1 MKGFT
6 MKTKQKL
13 ISVSAFGP
21 YTPGLFALITNTI
34 FEMEGNIVDVEENC
48 RRGLFS
54 IFLVVDFSASKHTI
68 AHIMEKLGAIQEET
82 GIKVI
87 LDRYDDKTS
96 FVPSQHESHLVTI
109 IGVDQP
115 GIIAKVSSLL
125 HSYRITIEKC
135 RMIARGAF
143 FSMEVVIDTST
154 MNDTPDMSHETCIR
168 KMKSDLKK
176 LCTEIDQSVV
186 IQSGNI
192 YQRNKKLVVFDVESS
207 LVQQASLKKF
217 IKTINGR
224 MHADKDVSGPR
235 EIIDDQVDVLVD
247 NAKRLRGLSADDLE
261 KHVDILQLNPGTFE
275 LIKILK
281 SMGFKIA
288 LLSSG
293 FNFFIKKLFE
303 TAGVDYAFS
312 NTLEIDKTGVFTGN
326 LEQPIIT
333 NDTKEEL
340 LEFIMQNENIRRE
353 QVIAVGDGSKSSHFI
368 KNVGLSIALNPENPS
383 IMTDGVLSNDQLL
396 NVLYC
401 LGIPKEELN
410 KYLSE

>member
-1 MKGFT
+1 
-6 MKTKQKL
+6 MKTKKKL

-68 AHIMEKLGAIQEET
+68 AHIIIRLSAIQEET
-82 GIKVI
+82 GIKII
-87 LDRYDDKTS
+87 LDPYDDKAS
-96 FVPSQHESHLVTI
+96 FPPSQHESHLVTI

-115 GIIAKVSSLL
+115 GIIAKVSRLL

-143 FSMEVVIDTST
+143 FSMEVIIDTST
-154 MNDTPDMSHETCIR
+154 MNDISGMSHDACIQ

-176 LCTEIDQSVV
+176 LCAGIDQSVV
-186 IQSGNI
+186 IQSGNV
-192 YQRNKKLVVFDVESS
+192 YQRSKKLVVFDVESS
-207 LVQQASLKKF
+207 LVQQTSLKIF
-217 IKTINGR
+217 IKTISGR
-224 MHADKDVSGPR
+224 MYTENDDSGPR
-235 EIIDDQVDVLVD
+235 EIIDGPVEVLVD
-247 NAKRLRGLSADDLE
+247 NAKRLRGLSAADLE
-261 KHVDILQLNPGTFE
+261 KHVDILQLNPGAFE

-293 FNFFIKKLFE
+293 FNFFIKRLFE

-312 NTLEIDKTGVFTGN
+312 NTLEIDETGVFTGN

-340 LEFIMQNENIRRE
+340 LEFIMQHENIHRE

-383 IMTDGVLSNDQLL
+383 IITDGVLSNDQLL

>member
-1 MKGFT
+1 M
-6 MKTKQKL
+6 L
-13 ISVSAFGP
+13 S
-21 YTPGLFALITNTI
+21 
-34 FEMEGNIVDVEENC
+34 E
-48 RRGLFS
+48 
-54 IFLVVDFSASKHTI
+54 
-68 AHIMEKLGAIQEET
+68 IQEET
-82 GIKVI
+82 GIKII
-87 LDRYDDKTS
+87 LDRYDDKAA
-96 FVPSQHESHLVTI
+96 FRPSQRESHLITI

-125 HSYRITIEKC
+125 HSYNITIEKC

-143 FSMEVVIDTST
+143 FSMEMLIDTST
-154 MNDTPDMSHETCIR
+154 MNDNPEISHNACI
-168 KMKSDLKK
+168 KKVKSDLKK

-186 IQSGNI
+186 IQSGDI
-192 YQRNKKLVVFDVESS
+192 YQRSKKLVVFDVESS

-217 IKTINGR
+217 IQTINGR
-224 MHADKDVSGPR
+224 INTVAGDSEPR
-235 EIIDDQVDVLVD
+235 EVPDDQVETLVS

-293 FNFFIKKLFE
+293 LNFFIKRIFE

-312 NTLEIDKTGVFTGN
+312 NTLEIDQKGVFTGN

-340 LEFIMQNENIRRE
+340 LEFIIQNENIRRE

-368 KNVGLSIALNPENPS
+368 ENVGLSIALKPEDPS
-383 IMTDGVLSNDQLL
+383 VMTDGVLSNDQLL

-401 LGIPKEELN
+401 LGIPEEELN
-410 KYLSE
+410 KYLSD

>member
-1 MKGFT
+1 

-21 YTPGLFALITNTI
+21 YTPGMFALITNTI

-68 AHIMEKLGAIQEET
+68 AHIMAMLSAIQEET
-82 GIKVI
+82 GIKII
-87 LDRYDDKTS
+87 LDRYDDRAS
-96 FVPSQHESHLVTI
+96 FLPSQHESHLVTI

-115 GIIAKVSSLL
+115 GIIAKISSLF

-143 FSMEVVIDTST
+143 FSMEVIIDTST
-154 MNDTPDMSHETCIR
+154 MNDTPEMSHNACIK

-176 LCTEIDQSVV
+176 LCTEINQSVV

-192 YQRNKKLVVFDVESS
+192 YQRSKKLVVFDVESS

-217 IKTINGR
+217 IKTINGG
-224 MHADKDVSGPR
+224 MHTDNDISGPGG
-235 EIIDDQVDVLVD
+235 IIDGQVETLVD

-312 NTLEIDKTGVFTGN
+312 NTLEIDETGVFTGN

-340 LEFIMQNENIRRE
+340 LDFIMQNENIRRE
-353 QVIAVGDGSKSSHFI
+353 QVIAVGDGSRSSHFI